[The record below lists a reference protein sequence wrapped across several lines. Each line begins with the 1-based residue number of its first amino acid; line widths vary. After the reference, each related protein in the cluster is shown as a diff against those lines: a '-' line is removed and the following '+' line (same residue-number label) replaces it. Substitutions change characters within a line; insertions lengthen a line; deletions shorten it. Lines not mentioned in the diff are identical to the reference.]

1 PAPEQGAISL
11 LPLLALCDRGDLGGI
26 STPFHPQIGC
36 AGVFV
41 YEGHAGGVGIAPRAF
56 AALPELLA
64 RVGRLLDECPCES
77 GCPSCVQS
85 PKCGNGNRPLD
96 QAGARGGGGG
106 GVVVGEGARPACV
119 SVVRGRT
126 GAAGGVRTVAAATR
140 GRRRPRAAR
149 RVGGRVRTAGD

>member
-96 QAGARGGGGG
+96 KPG
-106 GVVVGEGARPACV
+106 
-119 SVVRGRT
+119 
-126 GAAGGVRTVAAATR
+126 
-140 GRRRPRAAR
+140 AR
-149 RVGGRVRTAGD
+149 RVVALLLGEAAMENAEEPWQLRLEEDPGENQADEVH